1 MFWNWR
7 KVLNNSD
14 LYQLRNQTKP
24 FWSNFAVFISVIF
37 ISNHLNY
44 LCFLC
49 LQLATTW
56 LYCCTVHCW
65 TALSTGIKKIW
76 RGKYYTHCDY
86 SGILHFQIKSWKIY
100 NVLKGWGGG
109 LWTKQI
115 TPKLTQ
121 PQLHFNFTQ
130 GATLLSTHF
139 VYKNYF

>member
-37 ISNHLNY
+37 ISNYLNY

-56 LYCCTVHCW
+56 LYCCTVQCW
-65 TALSTGIKKIW
+65 TALNTGIKKMA
-76 RGKYYTHCDY
+76 GK
-86 SGILHFQIKSWKIY
+86 ILHTLRLQWDIAFSNKELENIKCPER
-100 NVLKGWGGG
+100 VGWGVMNK
-109 LWTKQI
+109 TNNPQI
-115 TPKLTQ
+115 DTTPTPL
-121 PQLHFNFTQ
+121 QLHPWC
-130 GATLLSTHF
+130 
-139 VYKNYF
+139 YFIIYTFCL